1 MLRIII
7 TKIKKFLEKMAKI
20 SNYSKDTSISGQDKV
35 IGSDANSKF
44 ATKNYTIDD
53 IADYAINKID
63 QVTPG
68 NSITGRVS
76 WSGEGLVFQSTLI
89 TGSLNGVTINIPQ
102 NLNIVLDPADPTN
115 DRFDLFVVNTDN
127 TLTVLEG
134 TPSANPVKPSI
145 DQLTQ
150 FEIGFVRVSAGQA
163 TPSELSNVTVYNE
176 DLGQPTEWNFTTNLS
191 AQIDPAST
199 ANPQSGEKSIYFK
212 DLPIEG
218 LVTFEAASAINASD
232 IQSVTF
238 KIKKNSLSA
247 GVRISFYLGN
257 NTDDVGDAAL
267 IFDGQFGFD
276 GSNTSSY
283 QNIVI
288 DREDLNLPTVAD
300 VTKIGF
306 LVAPGF
312 DGYIDN
318 IKVNQSTNI
327 EIPQTPL
334 EWATYTGTRA
344 ADSLYL
350 KIGDFDDLF
359 PKGSFIQQATKIELD
374 QGLGN
379 IKILASDTITLG
391 KEGTSV
397 AKPIVPGQITLN
409 VDQNEG
415 IYIYDLFQEEKTF
428 EATNDEG
435 FKFHRQVDI
444 DGVFKLSNYG
454 SGANTGTATYSLNV
468 DSDGNVIE
476 GPVGGS
482 STDEW
487 ASYTGTRAN
496 SDLIVKIG
504 DYDDTDTGIKLVV
517 DTLNE
522 AVGIGNYLY
531 TGSFDPGGF
540 TADRTYELP
549 DASGTLA
556 LTSDIANVSEWAQSS
571 GTRAGGDLSLILGDY
586 DSSSNGTRIHVKD
599 DAQVIEVY
607 GETKFYSDPA
617 IMNGAAH
624 CRLSASNLT
633 SNRTLQFPDS
643 DGTLALTSDLS
654 SLSADQ
660 EIADFNATI
669 DQVGVMVDVNSA
681 TDVVVTVRAFSI
693 EPIPVGSVLTY
704 RQAGVGKISN
714 TYLGAGGSSATTYR
728 VGDVLTLWQKTQDN
742 WVVINPPH
750 AIDSQTAGE
759 PTGSDQV
766 LNVVSLTQAEYDA
779 AVGSHNADTLYVIT
793 S

>member
-53 IADYAINKID
+53 IASYTINQID

-102 NLNIVLDPADPTN
+102 NLNIVLNPADPTN
-115 DRFDLFVVNTDN
+115 DRFDLFVVNTNN
-127 TLTVLEG
+127 TLTVLQG

-176 DLGQPTEWNFTTNLS
+176 DLGQPTEWNFSTSLP
-191 AQIDPAST
+191 AQIIPGST

-212 DLPIEG
+212 DLPMEG
-218 LVTFEAASAINASD
+218 LVTFQAASAINASD

-238 KIKKNSLSA
+238 KIKKNSVSGA
-247 GVRISFYLGN
+247 VGISFYLGN
-257 NTDDVGDAAL
+257 DTDNVGDAVL

-288 DREDLNLPTVAD
+288 DREDFNLPTVAD
-300 VTKIGF
+300 ITKMGF
-306 LVAPGF
+306 LVRQGF

-334 EWATYTGTRA
+334 EWATYTGTRLA
-344 ADSLYL
+344 GDLDL
-350 KIGDFDDLF
+350 IIGDYDNYFAGTRMQL
-359 PKGSFIQQATKIELD
+359 KQATGEIYL
-374 QGLGN
+374 GLENRYNG
-379 IKILASDTITLG
+379 ILYEATENHKITLG
-391 KEGTSV
+391 ALPNV
-397 AKPIVPGQITLN
+397 GQLGGLRVEIGG
-409 VDQNEG
+409 D
-415 IYIYDLFQEEKTF
+415 FQEFKVFNESESSRGFQYDTF
-428 EATNDEG
+428 QG
-435 FKFHRQVDI
+435 FLVKDDVRF
-444 DGVFKLSNYG
+444 SEYG
-454 SGANTGTATYSLNV
+454 SGTKTGTATYSLNV
-468 DSDGNVIE
+468 DANGNVIE
-476 GPVGGS
+476 GPVGGTS
-482 STDEW
+482 NASLQTVLTAGNTWTDGLQTYEFNLVGGSGTL
-487 ASYTGTRAN
+487 SYTNPDEPWGWSIDA
-496 SDLIVKIG
+496 
-504 DYDDTDTGIKLVV
+504 
-517 DTLNE
+517 E
-522 AVGIGNYLY
+522 E
-531 TGSFDPGGF
+531 GF
-540 TADRTYELP
+540 TLTDGVGSSVGRSGIDINSVFVGNGSHKGSIRSANITGNRTLQMP
-549 DASGTLA
+549 DASGTIA
-556 LTSDIANVSEWAQSS
+556 LTSDLS
-571 GTRAGGDLSLILGDY
+571 GYVD
-586 DSSSNGTRIHVKD
+586 
-599 DAQVIEVY
+599 
-607 GETKFYSDPA
+607 
-617 IMNGAAH
+617 
-624 CRLSASNLT
+624 LT
-633 SNRTLQFPDS
+633 SNQSIDGDKTFEGIVTLESSIVMQDSTMIAGSGGYTLTFPTS
-643 DGTLALTSDLS
+643 NGTLALTSDLS

-681 TDVVVTVRAFSI
+681 TDVVVTVRDFAT
-693 EPIPVGSVLTY
+693 EAIPVGSVLTY

-714 TYLGAGGSSATTYR
+714 AYSVATGDTSTTYR
-728 VGDVLTLWQKTQDN
+728 EGDVLTLWQKTQDN

>member
-1 MLRIII
+1 
-7 TKIKKFLEKMAKI
+7 MAKI
-20 SNYSKDTSISGQDKV
+20 SNYGKDTSISGQDKV

-53 IADYAINKID
+53 IADYAISKID
-63 QVTPG
+63 EVTPG

-76 WSGEGLVFQSTLI
+76 WSGEGLVFQSTQI
-89 TGSLNGVTINIPQ
+89 TGSLNGNVINIPQ
-102 NLNIVLDPADPTN
+102 NLNIVLDPADSTN

-127 TLTVLEG
+127 TLTVLQG

-150 FEIGFVRVSAGQA
+150 FEIGFVRVSAGQS

-176 DLGQPTEWNFTTNLS
+176 DLGQPTEWNFTTSLP

-238 KIKKNSLSA
+238 KIKKNSLSGA
-247 GVRISFYLGN
+247 VNISFYLGN
-257 NTDDVGDAAL
+257 STDNVGDAAL

-300 VTKIGF
+300 ITKIGF

-344 ADSLYL
+344 ADNLYL
-350 KIGDFDDLF
+350 KIGDYDDLF
-359 PKGSFIQQATKIELD
+359 PKGSLITQATKIELD
-374 QGLGN
+374 QALGN

-391 KEGTSV
+391 KEGTSL
-397 AKPIVPGQITLN
+397 AKPLVPGQITFN
-409 VDQNEG
+409 VDQQEG

-428 EATNDEG
+428 EARNDAG
-435 FKFHRQVDI
+435 FLFNRFVEI
-444 DGVFKLSNYG
+444 DGDFKLSDYG
-454 SGANTGTATYSLNV
+454 SGTHTGTATYSLNV
-468 DSDGNVIE
+468 DADGNVIE
-476 GPVGGS
+476 GPIGG
-482 STDEW
+482 
-487 ASYTGTRAN
+487 
-496 SDLIVKIG
+496 DLSNYVDLTSNQTISGVK
-504 DYDDTDTGIKLVV
+504 TFENALVV
-517 DTLNE
+517 DNT
-522 AVGIGNYLY
+522 VGITPDDFIAIESLSNQNRLVSTNDNGTTYQYLDFAEATTTETIVIPNSSGTIALTSEIPTDYVDLSSDQTIIGVKTFEEEIIAENGFGDGNY
-531 TGSFDPGGF
+531 
-540 TADRTYELP
+540 TYALP

-556 LTSDIANVSEWAQSS
+556 LTSD
-571 GTRAGGDLSLILGDY
+571 
-586 DSSSNGTRIHVKD
+586 
-599 DAQVIEVY
+599 
-607 GETKFYSDPA
+607 
-617 IMNGAAH
+617 
-624 CRLSASNLT
+624 
-633 SNRTLQFPDS
+633 
-643 DGTLALTSDLS
+643 LS
-654 SLSADQ
+654 SLSSDQ

-669 DQVGVMVDVNSA
+669 DQVGVMVDVDSA
-681 TDVVVTVRAFSI
+681 TDVVVTVQDFAT
-693 EPIPVGSVLTY
+693 EAIPAGSVLTY

-714 TYLGAGGSSATTYR
+714 AYSVATGDTSTTYKE
-728 VGDVLTLWQKTQDN
+728 GDVLTLWQKTQDN

-750 AIDSQTAGE
+750 AIDSQTTGE

-766 LNVVSLTQAEYDA
+766 FNVVSLTQAEYDA
-779 AVGSHNADTLYVIT
+779 AVGSHNSDTLYVIT

>member
-102 NLNIVLDPADPTN
+102 NLNIVLNPADPTN
-115 DRFDLFVVNTDN
+115 DRFDLFVVNTNN
-127 TLTVLEG
+127 TLTVLQG

-176 DLGQPTEWNFTTNLS
+176 NLGQPAEWDFSTNLPS
-191 AQIDPAST
+191 QINPNST

-212 DLPIEG
+212 DLPVQAEIVFYDENSNSD
-218 LVTFEAASAINASD
+218 ANASN
-232 IQSVTF
+232 IQSITF

-247 GVRISFYLGN
+247 GVRISLFLANVGGN
-257 NTDDVGDAAL
+257 VGDQVN

-288 DREDLNLPTVAD
+288 DREDLNLPTVGD
-300 VTKIGF
+300 VTKFGF
-306 LVAPGF
+306 FLAPGF

-318 IKVNQSTNI
+318 IKINKSTSI

-334 EWATYTGTRA
+334 EWATYTGARA
-344 ADSLYL
+344 TDDLYL

-391 KEGTSV
+391 KEGTSL

-415 IYIYDLFQEEKTF
+415 VYIYDLFQEEKTF

-444 DGVFKLSNYG
+444 DGAFKLSNYG

-476 GPVGGS
+476 GPVGGTS
-482 STDEW
+482 NPTLQDVTDNG
-487 ASYTGTRAN
+487 SLTSNNIKTTGDFLAGNNIVFQQSGNEKTISPGTWSAN
-496 SDLIVKIG
+496 
-504 DYDDTDTGIKLVV
+504 YNF
-517 DTLNE
+517 TLPN
-522 AVGIGNYLY
+522 
-531 TGSFDPGGF
+531 
-540 TADRTYELP
+540 
-549 DASGTLA
+549 ASGTIA
-556 LTSDIANVSEWAQSS
+556 LTSEIPTDYV
-571 GTRAGGDLSLILGDY
+571 DLSSTQTITGDKTFEG
-586 DSSSNGTRIHVKD
+586 DNTFTETITVENGFTDGI
-599 DAQVIEVY
+599 Y
-607 GETKFYSDPA
+607 NYSTPNA
-617 IMNGAAH
+617 
-624 CRLSASNLT
+624 T
-633 SNRTLQFPDS
+633 
-643 DGTLALTSDLS
+643 GTLALTSDLS
-654 SLSADQ
+654 SLSSDQ
-660 EIADFNATI
+660 ETADFNATI

-681 TDVVVTVRAFSI
+681 TDVVVTVRDFAT
-693 EPIPVGSVLTY
+693 EAIPVGSILTY
-704 RQAGVGKISN
+704 RQAGDGKISN
-714 TYLGAGGSSATTYR
+714 AYSVATGDASTTYR
-728 VGDVLTLWQKTQDN
+728 EGDVLTLWQKTQDN

-750 AIDSQTAGE
+750 AIDSQTTGE

-766 LNVVSLTQAEYDA
+766 LNVVSLTQAEYNA
-779 AVGSHNADTLYVIT
+779 AIGSYNADTLYVIP